1 MNPVQYWLRSINVL
15 NMILL
20 VSAAG
25 MIFLTIQSFS
35 YPQIEPVTPDKKE
48 VPAESLI
55 ELDEYQAPSLPDY
68 LIIGEQNVFHPQ
80 RIIPA
85 DNKMEAIPRP
95 EIVLYG
101 TTITSDAAFAYI
113 EDKKNPHSSTGRGKR
128 QKVVKIG
135 DAIGGFVIK
144 RITEDMIRLERG
156 EESIIVFLHDKKERN
171 IKDMTIKT
179 APGKATPD
187 SRSFPAVI
195 PSIPRPAPP
204 TVVPAKR

>member
-1 MNPVQYWLRSINVL
+1 MTPMQSWLQSINVL

-20 VSAAG
+20 AAVAG
-25 MIFLTIQSFS
+25 MLFLTIQSFS
-35 YPQIEPVTPDKKE
+35 YPQIGPITPDKKE

-55 ELDEYQAPSLPDY
+55 ELDEYQAPYMPDF
-68 LIIGEQNVFHPQ
+68 LIIGEQNIFHPQ

-101 TTITSDAAFAYI
+101 TTITSDTAFAYI

-135 DAIGGFVIK
+135 DSIGGFVIK
-144 RITEDMIRLERG
+144 RITEDMIQLVRVEDT
-156 EESIIVFLHDKKERN
+156 IIVFLQDRKERN
-171 IKDMTIKT
+171 TKDIPLINTPNKASPVSL
-179 APGKATPD
+179 APQMA
-187 SRSFPAVI
+187 I
-195 PSIPRPAPP
+195 PSISRSLPPAIIPP
-204 TVVPAKR
+204 KR